1 MSSRELEAALPAR
14 RSSRPGTLPWLLA
27 FQLRVSWR
35 ALASNRRTRLL
46 LIVAAAALI
55 LGAASLAP
63 RLWAARGSLGAVP
76 HLGGFAVLGLGLF
89 SALIFL
95 LMFSAAI
102 GATLEALYER
112 GDLDLLLGAP
122 LRPRLVLASRL
133 LGVAVSAGSLY
144 ALLAVPV
151 LVFAVA
157 AGLWRLLGLV
167 PWLLS
172 LSVISASLGGLLTLG
187 LVRLL
192 GVRRARTA
200 ASIVGAL
207 SGAAFFLV
215 SQLQNLRGRS
225 TAPLIGTEQLT
236 ALQSA
241 LDGRGPLG
249 DSSPLWYPARVL
261 WLEPLPTLVMLVLAA
276 GLLWLSVQLLE
287 GAFLRG
293 AQQAGMHGA
302 AGRRVTRRAASGP
315 LRLREG
321 AAATLF
327 KEWRLLAR
335 DPLLLSRILL
345 QLVYL
350 LPLGLVLLQNGSGVA
365 TLVGGGGVLV
375 LGSLASSLAL
385 ITTNAEEAPDLLL
398 SAPVRLSRLRWLKLW
413 AAVLPVLGLWLLL
426 NLIGLRAPSFQLLL
440 GALLSLWA
448 ILGGGLI
455 VLWRPLEVRRA
466 DLFRRGGGGQRGDL
480 LMTLSLLL
488 MQGGLVAALFFLPQ
502 GSIFGGLGLALA
514 IIAPL
519 LSLTRRRT
527 TGPG

>member
-1 MSSRELEAALPAR
+1 MSSRELRSVPPAR
-14 RSSRPGTLPWLLA
+14 RSFRPGTLPWLLA

-35 ALASNRRTRLL
+35 TLASHRGTRLFFLLAALAL
-46 LIVAAAALI
+46 VG
-55 LGAASLAP
+55 GAVLLAP
-63 RLWAARGSLGAVP
+63 RLWAARGSLNAVT
-76 HLGGFAVLGLGLF
+76 HLGGFAVLGLGAL
-89 SALIFL
+89 SAFTFL

-102 GATLEALYER
+102 SATLEALYER

-133 LGVAVSAGSLY
+133 LGVAVSAGTLH
-144 ALLAVPV
+144 ALLALPV

-172 LSVISASLGGLLTLG
+172 LSVIAVSLGGLLTLG

-215 SQLQNLRGRS
+215 TQLQNLRGRS
-225 TAPLIGTEQLT
+225 AAPLIGTEQLA

-241 LDGRGPLG
+241 LGGRGLLG
-249 DSSPLWYPARVL
+249 EGSLLWYPARTL

-276 GLLWLSVQLLE
+276 GLLWLSVRLLE

-302 AGRRVTRRAASGP
+302 AGRRTTRRAASGP

-345 QLVYL
+345 QVVYL
-350 LPLGLVLLQNGSGVA
+350 LPLGFVLLRNGSGVA

-375 LGSLASSLAL
+375 LGSLASNLAL

-398 SAPVRLSRLRWLKLW
+398 SAPVPLSRLRWLKLW

-426 NLIGLRAPSFQLLL
+426 NLIGLGAPSLQSLL
-440 GALLSLWA
+440 GALLGLWA
-448 ILGGGLI
+448 ILGSGLI

-466 DLFRRGGGGQRGDL
+466 DLFRRGGQRGDL

-488 MQGGLVAALFFLPQ
+488 LQGGLLLALFFVPQ
-502 GSIFGGLGLALA
+502 GSIFGWLGLALA

-527 TGPG
+527 TGPE